1 MATKGPEP
9 EPTTIAGL
17 PAIFAPARGSRK
29 QHTILFAHGLMC
41 DHTFF
46 DSWVSWFSAAGFD
59 AYAVSRRGRQG
70 KPPIDS
76 RGVTFSDF
84 LEDTCNP
91 AQQLPHPLLLIGH
104 SLGGILALKAAEQN
118 VCEALVLLA
127 PVPPRGILPL
137 VGPRQL
143 PPQLAQLT
151 TVLTGG
157 TFYPSLR
164 QATAMFMGR
173 IPAARRW
180 DLYRRYTP
188 DSGLALRS
196 TYLPGIS
203 VEPARVT
210 IPLLCVVGA
219 EDATIPPRSVGQ
231 LAKRYGGEC
240 RNLPGHA
247 HELVAEPGWEEV
259 ASIVAAWADR
269 ILPTIGPERDPGG
282 ATGAMA

>member
-1 MATKGPEP
+1 
-9 EPTTIAGL
+9 
-17 PAIFAPARGSRK
+17 
-29 QHTILFAHGLMC
+29 MC

-46 DSWVSWFSAAGFD
+46 NSWVGWFSAAGFD

-70 KPPIDS
+70 KPPINS
-76 RGVTFSDF
+76 RRVTFSDF
-84 LEDTCNP
+84 LEDTLV
-91 AQQLPHPLLLIGH
+91 AARQLPHPLLLVGH
-104 SLGGILALKAAEQN
+104 SLGGVLALKAAEQKA
-118 VCEALVLLA
+118 CEALALLA

-137 VGPRQL
+137 VRLRQL

-164 QATAMFMGR
+164 QASAMFMGR
-173 IPAARRW
+173 IPASQRW

-196 TYLPGIS
+196 AYLPGIP
-203 VEPARVT
+203 VDPARLGV
-210 IPLLCVVGA
+210 PLLCLVGE
-219 EDATIPPRSVGQ
+219 EDATIRARSVAQ
-231 LAKRYGGEC
+231 VANRYGGEF

-259 ASIVAAWADR
+259 AAMIAAWAQR
-269 ILPTIGPERDPGG
+269 LPPRRAPHPEDSAGIV
-282 ATGAMA
+282 A